1 MNTELKQRIKNLIE
15 ELNYRTDQKSAEELK
30 KLSAELYEAA
40 IELVFVEK
48 MPKVEAPQA
57 EPPKQKPTTAAPIA
71 TEPKKPVVDLFAN
84 AEMEVEPEPV
94 EVVQVVEAEK
104 PIVEKVEASVSAG
117 QEKGNARNSK
127 TLNDSFHAGISIGF
141 NDRFAFVHK
150 LFDGSE
156 DEYYRVLS
164 QLNTMTNFKEAVAFL
179 DNVVKPD
186 YHWADKEEFETRLK
200 EILAHHFS

>member
-1 MNTELKQRIKNLIE
+1 MNTELKQKIKNLIE

-30 KLSAELYEAA
+30 KLSAELYETA
-40 IELVFVEK
+40 IELVFIEK

-57 EPPKQKPTTAAPIA
+57 EPPKQKAAA
-71 TEPKKPVVDLFAN
+71 TQAAAEAKKPVVDLFAH
-84 AEMEVEPEPV
+84 AEMEPETEPV
-94 EVVQVVEAEK
+94 EIVQVIETESVEL
-104 PIVEKVEASVSAG
+104 
-117 QEKGNARNSK
+117 EKGAITVTTERETTTTRVGK

-164 QLNTMTNFKEAVAFL
+164 QLNTMTNLKEAVAFL
-179 DNVVKPD
+179 ENVVKPD
-186 YHWADKEEFETRLK
+186 YNWADKEEFETRLK
-200 EILAHHFS
+200 EILEHHFS

>member
-1 MNTELKQRIKNLIE
+1 MNTELKQKIKNLIE

-30 KLSAELYEAA
+30 KLSAELYETA

-48 MPKVEAPQA
+48 MPKVETPQA
-57 EPPKQKPTTAAPIA
+57 EPPKQKAAP
-71 TEPKKPVVDLFAN
+71 EPKKPVVDLFAH
-84 AEMEVEPEPV
+84 AEMEMEPEPV
-94 EVVQVVEAEK
+94 EIVPVVET
-104 PIVEKVEASVSAG
+104 EKVTISVTTERETTSVQSG
-117 QEKGNARNSK
+117 K

-200 EILAHHFS
+200 EILEHHFS